1 MVLGRR
7 TLVYTDVAEY
17 WTLRIPADKVKLGAR
32 LLSRIFG
39 SFLRDGG
46 VLVIVFGIL
55 DKYEKANSLPVDW
68 VADCWRIGLGCFF
81 FGLIFGLIG
90 GEN

>member
-32 LLSRIFG
+32 LLSRMFG

-55 DKYEKANSLPVDW
+55 DKYEKTNSLPVDW